1 MGFLETDTK
10 PEVIM
15 LFLIILCYFDAVDH
29 KVLSFLKKKNVNYD
43 VKLLKF
49 DFILCKFTRTSTFI
63 TSFFVFFY
71 KKQVYMRD
79 SYFIMRNMYSS
90 SITCKLNIF
99 HLLFPINFNTWLK
112 FSFLFLWCLCGK
124 TKI

>member
-15 LFLIILCYFDAVDH
+15 LFLIILYVILMQWTTKCFP
-29 KVLSFLKKKNVNYD
+29 FLKKNVNYD

-63 TSFFVFFY
+63 TSFFVFFLQ
-71 KKQVYMRD
+71 KTSLHERV
-79 SYFIMRNMYSS
+79 
-90 SITCKLNIF
+90 IF
-99 HLLFPINFNTWLK
+99 HYAECVL
-112 FSFLFLWCLCGK
+112 
-124 TKI
+124 

>member
-10 PEVIM
+10 PEVM

-63 TSFFVFFY
+63 TSFFVFFLQ
-71 KKQVYMRD
+71 KTSLHERV
-79 SYFIMRNMYSS
+79 
-90 SITCKLNIF
+90 IF
-99 HLLFPINFNTWLK
+99 HYAECVL
-112 FSFLFLWCLCGK
+112 
-124 TKI
+124 